1 MKKQKYSKGRTLA
14 VILLLCLMALIFTGA
29 LFYYYH
35 GDRRGSR
42 ATEVTAALA
51 ASGIVG
57 LASFIYLLGAAGHR
71 EGSDEVQ
78 PGPLEKIPYDVF
90 AVITLSFAGIALAI
104 ASEVLFY
111 RESNLV
117 DFFLLAVSVLAAGLV
132 LLLFCMSTAVRIK
145 THTFW
150 NNWLVLRII
159 RRLSVPV
166 RKAGRILL
174 KGLKELP
181 LFRRDLLIAA
191 ALCFL
196 EWLLITW
203 TPSYDPVLG
212 VILVI
217 KDVILL
223 SGIAWLLLGMQKL
236 REGTKALASG
246 DFSKKIST
254 DHLAWELR
262 EHAEDLNRI
271 SDGMSAA
278 VEEQLKSERLRTE
291 LITNVSHD
299 IKTPL
304 TSVINYVDLLEK
316 TKPEDETVREYL
328 DVLSR
333 QSTKLKKLIEDLIEA
348 SKAATGNLTVH
359 PEPCDLTVL
368 MHQVLGEYS
377 ERLEEAGLTPIV
389 SCPEEPVMILA
400 DGRHMWRILD
410 NLMNN
415 ICKYAQQG
423 TRVYLSLERENGNAL
438 MTFRNISRD
447 ALNIRAE
454 ELTERFTRG
463 DSSRN
468 TEGNGLGL
476 AIADSLTKLQGGQ
489 MKLILDGDLFKVQL
503 QFPLR
508 IEKE

>member
-1 MKKQKYSKGRTLA
+1 MKKQKYSKSRTLGA
-14 VILLLCLMALIFTGA
+14 ILLLCLMALIFTGA
-29 LFYYYH
+29 LFYFFH

-42 ATEVTAALA
+42 AAEVTAALA

-57 LASFIYLLGAAGHR
+57 LASFIYLLRAAGHR
-71 EGSDEVQ
+71 EVSEEAQ

-90 AVITLSFAGIALAI
+90 AVITFFCAGGALAI
-104 ASEVLFY
+104 ASEVNLSGTNLFDI
-111 RESNLV
+111 L
-117 DFFLLAVSVLAAGLV
+117 VLAGTVLVAGLV

-150 NNWLVLRII
+150 NNWLVLRMI
-159 RRLSVPV
+159 RSLSVPV
-166 RKAGRILL
+166 RKAGSILI

-181 LFRRDLLIAA
+181 LFRRDLLVAVG
-191 ALCFL
+191 LCFL
-196 EWLLITW
+196 EWLLIAW
-203 TPSYDPVLG
+203 MPSYDPVLG

-217 KDVILL
+217 KDMILL
-223 SGIAWLLLGMQKL
+223 SWIAWLLLGMQKL
-236 REGTKALASG
+236 REGAKALASG

-254 DHLAWELR
+254 DHLTWELR

-304 TSVINYVDLLEK
+304 TSIINYVDLLEK
-316 TKPEDETVREYL
+316 TNPEDETVRAYL

-348 SKAATGNLTVH
+348 SKAATGNLPVH
-359 PEPCDLTVL
+359 AEPCDLSVL
-368 MHQVLGEYS
+368 MQQVLGEYS
-377 ERLEEAGLTPIV
+377 ERLESAGLTPIV

-410 NLMNN
+410 NLMSN

-423 TRVYLSLERENGNAL
+423 TRVYLSLEKDNGNAL
-438 MTFRNISRD
+438 MTFRNISREE
-447 ALNIRAE
+447 LNISAE

-476 AIADSLTKLQGGQ
+476 AIADSLTKLQDGQ
-489 MKLILDGDLFKVQL
+489 IKLTLDGDLFKVQL

-508 IEKE
+508 AEN

>member
-1 MKKQKYSKGRTLA
+1 MKKQKYSKSRTLA
-14 VILLLCLMALIFTGA
+14 AILLLCLMALIFTGA
-29 LFYYYH
+29 LFYYFH
-35 GDRRGSR
+35 GDRRGGR
-42 ATEVTAALA
+42 AAEVTAALA

-57 LASFIYLLGAAGHR
+57 LASFIYLLRAAGHR
-71 EGSDEVQ
+71 EGSEEVQ

-90 AVITLSFAGIALAI
+90 ALITFTFAGIALAV

-117 DFFLLAVSVLAAGLV
+117 DFFLLAVTVLAAGLV

-159 RRLSVPV
+159 RRLSEPV
-166 RKAGRILL
+166 RKAGNILL
-174 KGLKELP
+174 KALKELP

-196 EWLLITW
+196 EWMLIAW

-223 SGIAWLLLGMQKL
+223 TGIAWLLLGMQKL

-304 TSVINYVDLLEK
+304 TSIINYVDLLEK
-316 TKPEDETVREYL
+316 TNPEDETVRAYL

-348 SKAATGNLTVH
+348 SKAAVGSLPVH
-359 PEPCDLTVL
+359 PEPCDLTIL
-368 MHQVLGEYS
+368 MQQVLGEYA
-377 ERLEEAGLTPIV
+377 ERLEGAGLTSVV

-423 TRVYLSLERENGNAL
+423 TRVYLSLEKDKGNAL
-438 MTFRNISRD
+438 MTFRNISREE
-447 ALNIRAE
+447 LNISAE

-489 MKLILDGDLFKVQL
+489 MKLTLDGDLFKVQL

-508 IEKE
+508 A

>member
-1 MKKQKYSKGRTLA
+1 MKKQKYSKSRTLA

-29 LFYYYH
+29 LFYYFH

-42 ATEVTAALA
+42 AAEVTAALA

-57 LASFIYLLGAAGHR
+57 LASFIYLLRAAGHR
-71 EGSDEVQ
+71 EGSEEVQ

-90 AVITLSFAGIALAI
+90 ALITFTFAGIALAV

-111 RESNLV
+111 SESNLV
-117 DFFLLAVSVLAAGLV
+117 DFFLLAVTVLAAGLV

-159 RRLSVPV
+159 RRLSEPV
-166 RKAGRILL
+166 RKAGNILL
-174 KGLKELP
+174 KALKELP

-196 EWLLITW
+196 EWMLIAW

-223 SGIAWLLLGMQKL
+223 TGIAWLLLGMQKL

-278 VEEQLKSERLRTE
+278 VEEQLKSE
-291 LITNVSHD
+291 
-299 IKTPL
+299 L
-304 TSVINYVDLLEK
+304 TSIINYVDLLEK
-316 TKPEDETVREYL
+316 THPEDETVRAYL

-348 SKAATGNLTVH
+348 SKAAVGSLPVH
-359 PEPCDLTVL
+359 PEPCDLTIL
-368 MHQVLGEYS
+368 MQQVLGEYA
-377 ERLEEAGLTPIV
+377 ERLEGSGLTSVV

-423 TRVYLSLERENGNAL
+423 TRVYLSLEKDKGNAL
-438 MTFRNISRD
+438 MTFRNISREE
-447 ALNIRAE
+447 LNISAE

-489 MKLILDGDLFKVQL
+489 MKLTLDGDLFKVQL

-508 IEKE
+508 A

>member
-1 MKKQKYSKGRTLA
+1 MKKQKYSKSRTLA

-29 LFYYYH
+29 LFYYFH

-42 ATEVTAALA
+42 AAEVTAALA

-57 LASFIYLLGAAGHR
+57 LASFIYLLRAAGHS
-71 EGSDEVQ
+71 EGSEEVQ

-90 AVITLSFAGIALAI
+90 ALITFTFAGIALAV

-117 DFFLLAVSVLAAGLV
+117 DFFLLAVTVLAAGLV

-159 RRLSVPV
+159 RRFSEPV
-166 RKAGRILL
+166 RKAGNILL
-174 KGLKELP
+174 KALKELP

-196 EWLLITW
+196 EWMLIAW

-223 SGIAWLLLGMQKL
+223 TGIAWLLLGMQKL

-304 TSVINYVDLLEK
+304 TSIINYVDLLEK
-316 TKPEDETVREYL
+316 TNPEDETVRAYL

-348 SKAATGNLTVH
+348 SKAAAGSLPVH
-359 PEPCDLTVL
+359 AEPCDLTVL
-368 MHQVLGEYS
+368 MQQVLGEYS
-377 ERLEEAGLTPIV
+377 ERFESAGLTPIV

-423 TRVYLSLERENGNAL
+423 TRVYLSLEKDKGNAL
-438 MTFRNISRD
+438 MTFRNISREE
-447 ALNIRAE
+447 LNISAE

-489 MKLILDGDLFKVQL
+489 MKLTLDGDLFKVQL

-508 IEKE
+508 A

>member
-1 MKKQKYSKGRTLA
+1 MKKQKYSKSRTLA
-14 VILLLCLMALIFTGA
+14 AILLLCLMALIFTGA
-29 LFYYYH
+29 LFYYFH

-42 ATEVTAALA
+42 AAEVTAALA

-57 LASFIYLLGAAGHR
+57 LASFIYLLRAAGHR
-71 EGSDEVQ
+71 EGSEEVQ

-90 AVITLSFAGIALAI
+90 ALITFTFAGIALAV

-117 DFFLLAVSVLAAGLV
+117 DFFLLAVTVLAAGLV

-159 RRLSVPV
+159 RRLSEPV
-166 RKAGRILL
+166 RKAGNILL
-174 KGLKELP
+174 KALKELP

-196 EWLLITW
+196 EWMLIAW

-223 SGIAWLLLGMQKL
+223 TGIAWLLLGMQKL

-304 TSVINYVDLLEK
+304 TSIINYVDLLEK
-316 TKPEDETVREYL
+316 TNPEDETVRAYL

-333 QSTKLKKLIEDLIEA
+333 QS
-348 SKAATGNLTVH
+348 KAATGNLPVH
-359 PEPCDLTVL
+359 PEPCDLTIL
-368 MHQVLGEYS
+368 MQQVLGEYA
-377 ERLEEAGLTPIV
+377 ERLEGAGLTSVV

-423 TRVYLSLERENGNAL
+423 TRVYLSLEKDKGNAL
-438 MTFRNISRD
+438 MTFRNISREE
-447 ALNIRAE
+447 LNISAE

-489 MKLILDGDLFKVQL
+489 MKLTLDGDLFKVQL

-508 IEKE
+508 A